1 MTCSTDAISC
11 STAADGRVS
20 PRARARDPRPT
31 RAAGARVWAR
41 PARSVPRWATA
52 LALSAGVCATAGS
65 VRAAGA
71 SRDAAGNADAPVA
84 PSDASEGDGALLSL
98 ALHPMLSLST
108 LSEDGVDEAELVLA
122 GADLDFAVGLRV
134 GEQARLAYEATL
146 GFRSVVGVTQRYDA
160 SNAAPLEPI
169 EGQVAFLLPLGF
181 CVDLL
186 PDGSEGL
193 YGSVHVGGGVFR
205 APGLIPESEFHFAG
219 RLALDLGWQLPLD
232 EESSLGVSVGYA
244 LLGQKRVYLAE
255 DYSNVL
261 VSHELSAGVQW
272 DF

>member
-1 MTCSTDAISC
+1 MTCSTDAISY

-146 GFRSVVGVTQRYDA
+146 GFRSVVGVTERYDTSSA
-160 SNAAPLEPI
+160 VLQPI
-169 EGQVAFLLPLGF
+169 EGQVGFLLPLGF

-186 PDGSEGL
+186 PDGSQGL

-232 EESSLGVSVGYA
+232 EGSSLGVSVRYS
-244 LLGQKRVYLAE
+244 LLGLKRVYLDE
-255 DYSNVL
+255 DYTNVL

-272 DF
+272 NF